1 MQLFI
6 LCPHTA
12 LHSACYH
19 GHIRVVQFL
28 LECGADMNLVACAEM
43 SGGVDKK
50 EEQTPLMWAYEQ
62 GIKSFYSQSYKYIQG
77 TLLIV
82 V

>member
-1 MQLFI
+1 
-6 LCPHTA
+6 
-12 LHSACYH
+12 
-19 GHIRVVQFL
+19 
-28 LECGADMNLVACAEM
+28 MNLVACAEM

-62 GIKSFYSQSYKYIQG
+62 GIKSFYSQSDKYIQG

>member
-1 MQLFI
+1 MKAAVCCSFS
-6 LCPHTA
+6 A

-43 SGGVDKK
+43 SGVTDKK
-50 EEQTPLMWAYEQ
+50 EEQTPLMWDYEQ
-62 GIKSFYSQSYKYIQG
+62 GTPQAIF
-77 TLLIV
+77 LD
-82 V
+82 